1 MSARRFVVALAAV
14 VLGSSLALGGV
25 AGGASSS
32 TVKPKA
38 GYWHVTYFSHGSGSG
53 TGGSFQVMN
62 AGFTVSSNHKK
73 VSRFSF
79 SFEYSAPIKPPSGTC
94 SGNGVTTAAKGSAI
108 KKRKFSDRL
117 PDLLVRRRQRR
128 VPRGVRLRP
137 SRARHGGVPGLDR
150 RHLLPVLGHR
160 ADRDRP
166 SGARSAE

>member
-62 AGFTVSSNHKK
+62 AGFTVSSNHKN

-108 KKRKFSDRL
+108 KKRKFSTAS
-117 PDLLVRRRQRR
+117 PT
-128 VPRGVRLRP
+128 
-137 SRARHGGVPGLDR
+137 SW
-150 RHLLPVLGHR
+150 
-160 ADRDRP
+160 
-166 SGARSAE
+166 SGAGSAVYHGVFDSARRAHGTAVFQVFISGTGCQFSGNAQTGTVNWRATR